1 MCSTRCLKGFDK
13 TNKTTHIPQ
22 NIQKKGG
29 GNSLS
34 LLFTNI
40 SVILFI
46 TLFFAIGCGGGNEDA
61 PSNNPQNGDVNMPV
75 DGDNSG
81 NENNPDDGNNPVEGD
96 NSGNENNPDDGNNP
110 VEGETPA
117 EGDIV
122 VSKTSLGLFTS
133 SGKTTEDFTV
143 SLTHA
148 PTADVVISIGVSNAN
163 AGQVSS
169 ESLVFTPDNW
179 QTEQTVT
186 FTGAFGE
193 QAISA
198 TIALAVT
205 SNTPGYQAKTASIE
219 IVLCAASEHDNGLGA
234 CASGTTCATDYAFK
248 NGVCEDMF
256 VSIPGGTYTPTLAG
270 STPVTL
276 KPFRI
281 SKTETTVA
289 QYYIF
294 DESGTSQIGDFDIS
308 SNNSRCNY
316 TPDDIEDKKDHPM
329 NCVSW
334 YGANNYCAWI
344 GGRLP
349 TVQEWEY
356 AAMHDG
362 TQARQIMYPWGDDTP
377 DDPEIRMNT
386 AEASIFATTPV
397 GYYSPLGDSL
407 LGLQDMGGNL
417 SEWTVDVFEYST
429 DIIYYLKGENWN
441 EYWGGIKYYTASTAN
456 RLHAA

>member
-22 NIQKKGG
+22 NIQKKGR

-75 DGDNSG
+75 D
-81 NENNPDDGNNPVEGD
+81 GD

-198 TIALAVT
+198 TIDLAVT

-362 TQARQIMYPWGDDTP
+362 TQARQITYPWGDDCP
-377 DDPEIRMNT
+377 DCPEVRMNT
-386 AEASIFATTPV
+386 SETNIFATTPV

-407 LGLQDMGGNL
+407 LGLQDMGGNV
-417 SEWTVDVFEYST
+417 SEWTD
-429 DIIYYLKGENWN
+429 DISLSAETLRCYLKGDSWN
-441 EYWGGIKYYTASTAN
+441 DFASGISYTTLKPAEL
-456 RLHAA
+456 LHQTIGFRCVKDIQE